1 MKKWIFTLLLLW
13 VSLAKS
19 QVSPIDSLKSK
30 LKTINIPEEKFEL
43 YIKLADEYR
52 RKRNFNDARIYADS
66 SLNMYINTSEIDQ
79 IAKSYLTK
87 GNIEYSAWN
96 SSEAFNYYNKVDSI
110 LSIKN
115 IKNKTLSKAISNMG
129 HVITSTVED
138 VNDTVSW
145 KKAIDYYR
153 EALEISEKIKD
164 TAFQGYLYV
173 RIGTIENILKKYED
187 AIQSFKVAEELLEGK
202 SNQTDLYYGF
212 GSAYTDMKDYSNAKI
227 YMELY
232 FKERLKAKSLVDS
245 AYGYWSYGRFN
256 FNIGNYSE
264 AAEYEVKSA
273 ELFNKMDSPDFGRL
287 GSVYKIASDS
297 YKMQGNYEDAY
308 KYLDLHKTMNDS
320 ALTRAKKNQLND
332 LEKKYQTEKKEQEI
346 ALLEARNKTIEVQK
360 LNQRNLFLAGLGVF
374 SIAGIFFVLVLR
386 NRQKT
391 NRKLKELDSAKS
403 RFFENISHEFR
414 TPLSLING
422 PIEEQLNKKTLDDH
436 ERRNLTIAKNNSSRL
451 VDLVDQI
458 LDISKL
464 ESNHYRLK
472 VEESNLSQ
480 FLKSAVFSFAY
491 QAEIKNQEFDINLTL
506 EEKTYWFDRDVLEKI
521 VNNLLSNAIKYTP
534 EDEKIS
540 VLGSVKDG
548 MLRFEVI
555 NIGIQLPK
563 EEVFNIF
570 SRFHK
575 AHDNAIGTGIGL
587 ALTKELVE
595 LHKGSIYAKSD
606 DNWIRFVFNIPIE
619 EKFFSS
625 DEMERDRSIV
635 SESNVSTDRMP
646 DVVVKEKGDNTLL
659 DDSDAP
665 ILLIVDDNAD
675 IREYLSSLFIESFNI
690 KTAEN
695 GKVGFEKAV
704 KYVPDIIITDL
715 MMPNEDGLQLTKNCK
730 TDWAT
735 SHIPIL
741 MLTAKAG
748 DENILKGIETG
759 ADAYITKPFNTD
771 IVRATIHNLLES
783 RKKLQERFS
792 QEVVLTPKEL
802 SINSYDEEFLSNL
815 KEVMDTNLVESDFNA
830 ENFAASL
837 GMSRMQLHRKLKAIT
852 GLSTTEF
859 IRSQRLKLAA
869 QLLKKSEIN
878 ISQVGYTVG
887 FNNHSYFTK
896 CFKEQ
901 FGVSPSDFAKS

>member
-19 QVSPIDSLKSK
+19 QVSPIDTLKSK
-30 LKTINIPEEKFEL
+30 LKTINIPEEKFDL

-52 RKRNFNDARIYADS
+52 RKRNFDDARIYADS

-110 LSIKN
+110 LSTKSIKN
-115 IKNKTLSKAISNMG
+115 NTLSKAISNMG
-129 HVITSTVED
+129 HVLTSTVED

-145 KKAIDYYR
+145 KKAIGYYK
-153 EALEISEKIKD
+153 EALEISEKIND

-187 AIQSFKVAEELLEGK
+187 AIQSFKEAEELLEGK

-212 GSAYTDMKDYSNAKI
+212 GSAYTDMKDYGNAKI

-297 YKMQGNYEDAY
+297 YKMQENYEDAY

-346 ALLEARNKTIEVQK
+346 ALLEAKNKTIEVQK

-414 TPLSLING
+414 TPLSLISG
-422 PIEEQLNKKTLDDH
+422 PIEEQLNKKSLDDQ

-464 ESNHYRLK
+464 ESNHYILK

-480 FLKSAVFSFAY
+480 FLKSTVFSFAY
-491 QAEIKNQEFDINLTL
+491 QAETKNQEFDVDLTI
-506 EEKTYWFDRDVLEKI
+506 EEKTYWFDRDVLEKV

-534 EDEKIS
+534 EDEKIR

-548 MLRFEVI
+548 MLQFEVI
-555 NIGIQLPK
+555 NTGIQLLK

-606 DNWIRFVFNIPIE
+606 DNWTRFVFNIPIE

-625 DEMERDRSIV
+625 EEKERNRSIIF
-635 SESNVSTDRMP
+635 ESNVSTDKKP
-646 DVVVKEKGDNTLL
+646 DVVVKEKGDNALL

-715 MMPNEDGLQLTKNCK
+715 MMPNEDGLQLTKKCK

-748 DENILKGIETG
+748 DENKLKGIETG

-901 FGVSPSDFAKS
+901 FGVSPSEFAKS